1 MRRLIFV
8 LFLAAGLPCGA
19 AGKSD
24 TAQAINR
31 IVDEELNHSQL
42 AETAEYLDD
51 RIGGRMTNS
60 PQMRTAESWAIERFR
75 TAGLKSV
82 RRQGYEFGR
91 GWAIDHSSVRMLTP
105 RVLELRAIP
114 VAWTPPTAGTLTAE
128 VIVAPMSRERDLE
141 KWKGKLAGKIVL
153 VTKPDEGSE
162 PDVVPFRRL
171 SAEDLAKLEYK
182 QPQSSEVVR
191 EHAAERD
198 RFAAKR
204 DAFLKAEGALA
215 WVRMS
220 YRDGSLL
227 HGEGYAYE
235 RGATPSLPG
244 IEIAAEDYRRLAR
257 LEKAGVTPL
266 LEVTSAVRYY
276 DDDPQAYNILA
287 DIPGRDAKAGYV
299 MAGAHLD
306 SWVAGDG
313 AADNGAGSIVVL
325 EAARVLARI
334 GVTPK
339 RTMRFAL
346 WSGEEQGLLGSL
358 AYVHQFL
365 ADRPAVT
372 DPEKAKVNPYY
383 TWTTRWPISAR
394 AGHGDLVAYFNL
406 DNGSGKVR
414 GIYTE
419 GNLAV
424 VPIFREWLAPFA
436 SMGATTVATS
446 PTGGTDHVFMQSVG
460 IPGFQFIQ
468 DPLDYGSRVH
478 HSNLDTYDHLKIAD
492 LKQATIIL
500 ASFMLQAAER
510 DEPLPRMP
518 LPTQPNETNP
528 YSYDTVD
535 DEQAQR
541 PRE

>member
-1 MRRLIFV
+1 MPRLIFV
-8 LFLAAGLPCGA
+8 LLFAAGLPAWAA
-19 AGKSD
+19 AGKPD

-31 IVDEELNHSQL
+31 IVDEELNHSEL
-42 AETAEYLDD
+42 AETGEYLDD

-60 PQMRTAESWAIERFR
+60 PQMRAAESWAIERFR
-75 TAGLKSV
+75 TAGLKNV

-91 GWAIDHSSVRMLTP
+91 GWAIDHASVRMLTP
-105 RVLELRAIP
+105 HVLELRAIP
-114 VAWTPPTAGTLTAE
+114 VAWTPPTDGTLKGE
-128 VIVAPMSRERDLE
+128 IIVAPMARARDFE
-141 KWKGKLAGKIVL
+141 KWKGKLRGKIVL

-162 PDVVPFRRL
+162 PDAAPFRRL
-171 SAEDLAKLEYK
+171 SAEDLGKLEYR
-182 QPQSSEVVR
+182 QPQSSEVSR
-191 EHAAERD
+191 ERAAQHD

-215 WVRMS
+215 WARMS

-227 HGEGYAYE
+227 HGEGYAHE

-266 LEVTSAVRYY
+266 LEVTSAVRFY

-325 EAARVLARI
+325 EAARVLART

-365 ADRPAVT
+365 ADRPAIT
-372 DPEKAKVNPYY
+372 DPEKAKINPYY
-383 TWTTRWPISAR
+383 TWTTRWPITAR
-394 AGHGDLVAYFNL
+394 PGHNELVAYFNL

-424 VPIFREWLAPFA
+424 VPIFRDWLAPFA

-518 LPTQPNETNP
+518 LPTQPKETNP
-528 YSYDTVD
+528 YSYDTAD
-535 DEQAQR
+535 DE
-541 PRE
+541 EH